1 MMLIILDKDPV
12 KSAQLLPD
20 KIKFKQ
26 LIELCQLIC
35 SAGISNVYKPI
46 KQGKHLQNWILKN
59 PIWTKKF
66 AIALYE
72 LCKSI
77 NMSKSTMKNIID
89 IISSI
94 PYEISKDKE
103 IETAIFRYSKDYE
116 CKIFTNT
123 ELPIEECI
131 KQYKKYIEWKK
142 KKNVKGY

>member
-77 NMSKSTMKNIID
+77 NMSKRYHIAHFKYCCLLHVNY
-89 IISSI
+89 SS
-94 PYEISKDKE
+94 S
-103 IETAIFRYSKDYE
+103 
-116 CKIFTNT
+116 
-123 ELPIEECI
+123 
-131 KQYKKYIEWKK
+131 KK
-142 KKNVKGY
+142 KITKLFI

>member
-1 MMLIILDKDPV
+1 MMLIILDKDPI

-59 PIWTKKF
+59 QIWTKKF

-94 PYEISKDKE
+94 PYETSKDKE
-103 IETAIFRYSKDYE
+103 IETAIFRYSKNYE

-123 ELPIEECI
+123 ELPIEQCI
-131 KQYKKYIEWKK
+131 EQYKKYVEWKK